1 MQDTMIYEQEQLLM
15 AIDDID
21 DAQIM
26 AEAAVVSKMADL
38 YLRQAL
44 IQESMTEEQ
53 FEAYFQEAN
62 TQDAGDAEEGP
73 SKLAQFKD
81 KTKGKFAA
89 MGEKIKNFDAKS
101 MLTKVLTALKNIFIA
116 IVSGFMKFV
125 RHLKPSYWAAL
136 IDVKSSELARLAKKE
151 GCKLKV
157 ETDGRVTLMF
167 LMPDFGLCERWL
179 KSVEDYIDSATKK
192 IEKIREGKKDL
203 SSVTKKLPRLPKATK
218 YTKDENGNAKDFP
231 QKWTSLKDF
240 VSANGRADQGGGG
253 VKTSIT
259 GKETPFDGLLKR
271 ISDVATAGP
280 NGAYSKLGKL
290 MAEVQK
296 LPGDLYNAEGTD
308 KARPG
313 EGNAKKAAKSQVD
326 GLIADLTALQKDAER
341 ILSACSRAYSTAV
354 KKADTIKAQM
364 KDLNSDFYN
373 KTKRG
378 QALAANKEAYDKGVE
393 AAGDL
398 RGKAKKEKLGE
409 LEQQLNDA
417 NADTERQY
425 AKKTEH
431 SARVGRR
438 IDWEA

>member
-21 DAQIM
+21 DAQLV
-26 AEAAVVSKMADL
+26 AEAAVISKMADL

-62 TQDAGDAEEGP
+62 KEDAQDGEPG
-73 SKLAQFKD
+73 KFAQFKD

-89 MGEKIKNFDAKS
+89 MGEKIKNFDAKA
-101 MLTKVLTALKNIFIA
+101 MLTKVLTAVKNIFIA
-116 IVSGFMKFV
+116 IASGFMKFI

-136 IDVKSSELARLAKKE
+136 IDVKSSELARIAKKE

-167 LMPDFGLCERWL
+167 LMPDFSLCERWL
-179 KSVEDYIDSATKK
+179 KSVEDYIESATKK

-203 SSVTKKLPRLPKATK
+203 SAVTKKLPRLPKATK

-308 KARPG
+308 KARSG
-313 EGNAKKAAKSQVD
+313 EGNAKKAAKAQVD
-326 GLIADLTALQKDAER
+326 GLISDLTALQKDAER
-341 ILSACSRAYSTAV
+341 ILSACSSAYRTAIN
-354 KKADTIKAQM
+354 KADTIKAQL
-364 KDLNSDFYN
+364 KDLNSEFYN
-373 KTKRG
+373 KNKRG

-393 AAGDL
+393 AAGNL
-398 RGKAKKEKLGE
+398 KGKAKKEKLDE
-409 LEQQLNDA
+409 LQQQLNDA
-417 NADTERQY
+417 DAETERKY
-425 AKKTEH
+425 AKRTERN
-431 SARVGRR
+431 ARVGHR
-438 IDWEA
+438 IDFED

>member
-21 DAQIM
+21 DAQLV
-26 AEAAVVSKMADL
+26 AEAAVISKMADL
-38 YLRQAL
+38 YLRQSL

-62 TQDAGDAEEGP
+62 KEDAQDAEPG
-73 SKLAQFKD
+73 KFAQFKD
-81 KTKGKFAA
+81 KAKGKFAA
-89 MGEKIKNFDAKS
+89 MGEKIKNFDAKA
-101 MLTKVLTALKNIFIA
+101 MLTKVLTAVKNIFIA
-116 IVSGFMKFV
+116 IASGFMKFI

-136 IDVKSSELARLAKKE
+136 IDVKSSELARIAKKE

-167 LMPDFGLCERWL
+167 LMPDFSLCDRWL
-179 KSVEDYIDSATKK
+179 KSVEDYIDSAAKK

-203 SSVTKKLPRLPKATK
+203 SAVTKKLPRLPKATK
-218 YTKDENGNAKDFP
+218 YAKDENGNAKDFP
-231 QKWTSLKDF
+231 QKWTSLKNF

-296 LPGDLYNAEGTD
+296 LPDDLYTA
-308 KARPG
+308 
-313 EGNAKKAAKSQVD
+313 EGNAKNAAKSQVD

-341 ILSACSRAYSTAV
+341 ILSACSTAYRNAI
-354 KKADTIKAQM
+354 KKADTIKAQL

-373 KTKRG
+373 KNKRG

-393 AAGDL
+393 AAGNL
-398 RGKAKKEKLGE
+398 KGKAKQEKLDE
-409 LEQQLNDA
+409 LQQQLNNA
-417 NADTERQY
+417 NAETERKY
-425 AKKTEH
+425 AKRTERN
-431 SARVGRR
+431 ARVGHR
-438 IDWEA
+438 IDFED

>member
-21 DAQIM
+21 DAQLV
-26 AEAAVVSKMADL
+26 AEAAVISKMADL
-38 YLRQAL
+38 YLRQSL

-62 TQDAGDAEEGP
+62 KEDAQDAEPG
-73 SKLAQFKD
+73 KFAQFKD
-81 KTKGKFAA
+81 KAKGKFAA
-89 MGEKIKNFDAKS
+89 MGEKIKNFDAKA
-101 MLTKVLTALKNIFIA
+101 MLTKVLTAVKNIFIA
-116 IVSGFMKFV
+116 IASGFMKFI

-136 IDVKSSELARLAKKE
+136 IDVKSSELARIAKKE

-167 LMPDFGLCERWL
+167 LMPDFSLCERWL

-203 SSVTKKLPRLPKATK
+203 SAVTKKLPRLPKATK

-296 LPGDLYNAEGTD
+296 LPDDLYTA
-308 KARPG
+308 
-313 EGNAKKAAKSQVD
+313 EGNAKNAAKSQVD

-341 ILSACSRAYSTAV
+341 ILSACSTAYRNAI
-354 KKADTIKAQM
+354 KKADTIKAQL

-373 KTKRG
+373 KNKRG

-393 AAGDL
+393 AAGNL
-398 RGKAKKEKLGE
+398 KGKAKQEKLDE
-409 LEQQLNDA
+409 LQQQLNDA
-417 NADTERQY
+417 NAETERKY
-425 AKKTEH
+425 AKRTEH
-431 SARVGRR
+431 SGRAFKR
-438 IDWEA
+438 IDFED

>member
-21 DAQIM
+21 DAQLV
-26 AEAAVVSKMADL
+26 AEAAVISKMADL
-38 YLRQAL
+38 YLRQSL

-62 TQDAGDAEEGP
+62 KEDAQDAEPG
-73 SKLAQFKD
+73 KFAQFKD
-81 KTKGKFAA
+81 KAKGKFAA
-89 MGEKIKNFDAKS
+89 MGEKIKNFDAKA
-101 MLTKVLTALKNIFIA
+101 MLTKVLTAVKNIFIA
-116 IVSGFMKFV
+116 IASGFMKFI

-136 IDVKSSELARLAKKE
+136 IDVKSSELARIAKKE

-167 LMPDFGLCERWL
+167 LMPDFSLCERWL
-179 KSVEDYIDSATKK
+179 KSVEDYIDSAAKK

-203 SSVTKKLPRLPKATK
+203 SAVTKKLPRLPKATK
-218 YTKDENGNAKDFP
+218 YAKDENGNAKDFP

-296 LPGDLYNAEGTD
+296 LPDDLYTA
-308 KARPG
+308 
-313 EGNAKKAAKSQVD
+313 EGNAKNAAKSQVD

-341 ILSACSRAYSTAV
+341 ILSACSTAYRNAI
-354 KKADTIKAQM
+354 KKADTIKAQL
-364 KDLNSDFYN
+364 KDLDSDFYN
-373 KTKRG
+373 KNKRG

-393 AAGDL
+393 AAGNL
-398 RGKAKKEKLGE
+398 KGKAKQEKLDE
-409 LEQQLNDA
+409 LQQQLNDA
-417 NADTERQY
+417 NAETERKY
-425 AKKTEH
+425 AKRTERN
-431 SARVGRR
+431 ARVGHR
-438 IDWEA
+438 IDFED